1 MSLLRT
7 FSMMLGE
14 LDFVGTYVNTY
25 YHDQLKVPMTSFLI
39 LSKSRKRLTSL
50 HYLLLFFFIPLPSP
64 NSLPPQASS

>member
-25 YHDQLKVPMTSFLI
+25 YRHQLKVPLTSFLI
-39 LSKSRKRLTSL
+39 LSKSTCLSKILNAILNMKQLVSL
-50 HYLLLFFFIPLPSP
+50 QSW
-64 NSLPPQASS
+64 Q

>member
-39 LSKSRKRLTSL
+39 LSKSRKVLTSL
-50 HYLLLFFFIPLPSP
+50 QCF
-64 NSLPPQASS
+64 A

>member
-1 MSLLRT
+1 MSFSNIPMSLLRT

-39 LSKSRKRLTSL
+39 LSKSRKVLTSL
-50 HYLLLFFFIPLPSP
+50 QCF
-64 NSLPPQASS
+64 A

>member
-25 YHDQLKVPMTSFLI
+25 YRDQLKVPMTSFLI
-39 LSKSRKRLTSL
+39 LSKYCL
-50 HYLLLFFFIPLPSP
+50 HHYISF
-64 NSLPPQASS
+64 N